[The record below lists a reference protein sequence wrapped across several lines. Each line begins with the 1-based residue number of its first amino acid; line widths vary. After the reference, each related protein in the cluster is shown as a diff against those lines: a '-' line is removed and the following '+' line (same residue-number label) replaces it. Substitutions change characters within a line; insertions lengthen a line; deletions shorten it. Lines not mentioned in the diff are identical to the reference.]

1 MREIPQ
7 QVAESNGDRRPAAAV
22 RRREALGLLLAAGSG
37 SRYGSPKVLAHE
49 GLWLRSAVEAL
60 LGGGC
65 GHVLV
70 VLGAAETPL
79 PPGAEAVHAH
89 RWADGVGESLRA
101 GLRAAADHADARC
114 AVIHLVDLPD
124 VGSDVVARVLL
135 AAADSPNGL
144 ARAFYGGR
152 PGHPVVAARR
162 HWEPMAGAAAGETGA
177 REYLRRHGEMPTRV
191 QCEDLATGRDQDGPD
206 RNAPPGEPPLPYSGR
221 QVHAFDGIEDSR

>member
-1 MREIPQ
+1 MREILP
-7 QVAESNGDRRPAAAV
+7 QVAE
-22 RRREALGLLLAAGSG
+22 RREDRGPTAPPNRVEVLGLLLAAGSG
-37 SRYGSPKVLAHE
+37 SRYGLPKVLAHE
-49 GLWLRSAVEAL
+49 GLWLRSAVDAL

-70 VLGAAETPL
+70 VLGAADTPL
-79 PPGAEAVHAH
+79 PPGAAAVYAQ

-101 GLRAAADHADARC
+101 GLRAAADHPGARY

-124 VGSDVVARVLL
+124 VGGGVVARVLG
-135 AAADSPNGL
+135 AAAAAPNGL

-162 HWEPMAGAAAGETGA
+162 HWEPMAGTAAGDTGA
-177 REYLRRHGEMPTRV
+177 REYLKCQGVLPARV

-206 RNAPPGEPPLPYSGR
+206 RNAPPGGVPLPYSGR
-221 QVHAFDGIEDSR
+221 QVHAFDGIEDPR